1 MGIRA
6 AAFASIYSWLSV
18 VVGRLA
24 LVLTENVT
32 KLLLLPLC
40 NFRMSSHLLTIETPI
55 FFLQLWADY
64 LFNEM
69 LIYIGQFICENICL
83 FKSHIKKSGQ
93 IFIVNMDSFVI
104 RAAKPYLATIGATV
118 HGHYGKILYKEIG

>member
-1 MGIRA
+1 MLLVSESELAIFHWLSAARARDLAYCAWVYIRV
-6 AAFASIYSWLSV
+6 AFASIYSWLSV

-83 FKSHIKKSGQ
+83 FKSHIKK
-93 IFIVNMDSFVI
+93 I
-104 RAAKPYLATIGATV
+104 RSNF
-118 HGHYGKILYKEIG
+118 HC